1 MIISLYAGGMT
12 VREIQHHL
20 ASTIGTELSPQTISN
35 ITEAV
40 MEEVKKWQA
49 RPLEAFYPIMYLDAI
64 VVKIKD
70 GGKVTNRAAH
80 IAIGVDMDGVK
91 PVLGIWVQAKE
102 GAAFW
107 AGVCADLANRGVKD
121 ALIVCTD
128 GLSGFPEAIEAT
140 WPKAIVQTC
149 VVHLLR
155 ASMRFVNYK
164 DRKAVAAALKP
175 IYTAPGEDAALEA
188 LQAFSESQWGVS
200 TPRPWRPGKG
210 HGTGS
215 RHSSPS
221 LPNYAG

>member
-91 PVLGIWVQAKE
+91 HVLGIWVQAKE

-175 IYTAPGEDAALEA
+175 IYTAPG
-188 LQAFSESQWGVS
+188 VR
-200 TPRPWRPGKG
+200 TPLWRLSRPSVRASGG
-210 HGTGS
+210 
-215 RHSSPS
+215 
-221 LPNYAG
+221 